1 MPCPTFTRQLSSF
14 HALTVQLSTFDDT
27 AHRAL
32 DKPLIGD
39 RIQSGPSLLEEA
51 IFAAREDLS

>member
-27 AHRAL
+27 AQERL
-32 DKPLIGD
+32 DTTPKTVYTGYM
-39 RIQSGPSLLEEA
+39 A
-51 IFAAREDLS
+51 IR